1 MLRSNV
7 IKASNLD
14 IVCLCETFLKAEQT
28 IDFPGYTWFGN
39 NRKSI
44 SKRAFRGSGG
54 VGILIRN
61 SVLKQYNVAS
71 ISDKHDGILWLQ
83 FINRTTKKQF
93 GICVCYLPPAGS
105 SRGDQSQEFFDTLKA
120 LVIDNYHLGEF
131 LICGDFNARCGT
143 LEDTPNAGEIP
154 SRIPVDKVSNQ
165 LGKELIETMC
175 ALELCTLNGRFDQSK
190 DNFTSV
196 SCKSLAVVDYFI
208 CPYSSLNLYSDFQ
221 VHDILD
227 IIKSKDIPIDLT
239 IPDHRLLTVEL
250 KQPQRSSK
258 INNTKQQV
266 KVRSI
271 PMGYMQDSVVLEQLC
286 MLADQLAPENQQV
299 DINLIYESFCG
310 IIDDQ
315 LEITISKPRKPSDRN
330 KPWWDENLKVLA
342 QKVRHSL
349 KTWERNKQNGELKS
363 AYLNSQKE
371 FSKLV
376 RKTKRRFRR
385 ERQLKLLEQ
394 QKYKPKLFW
403 NFIKGI
409 GSTTQQLPTSVCTS
423 NGEVVTEGNQVLSV
437 WRDYFCSL
445 LNPTNPVKAASP
457 PLEPLELDASIL
469 NESFSY
475 EEVKATVLSNHIN
488 KSPGYNQIKPMF
500 IKNEACIRFLLTLFN
515 YCFHHGVAPE
525 AWFKTII
532 KPIPKSNLRSQS
544 PADYSQSQNILQTPK
559 LPS

>member
-44 SKRAFRGSGG
+44 SKRALWGSGG

-175 ALELCTLNGRFDQSK
+175 TLELCTLNGRFDQSK

-196 SCKSLAVVDYFI
+196 SCKGLAVVDYFI

-227 IIKSKDIPIDLT
+227 IIKSKDT
-239 IPDHRLLTVEL
+239 SLLTRPY
-250 KQPQRSSK
+250 Q
-258 INNTKQQV
+258 
-266 KVRSI
+266 
-271 PMGYMQDSVVLEQLC
+271 
-286 MLADQLAPENQQV
+286 
-299 DINLIYESFCG
+299 
-310 IIDDQ
+310 
-315 LEITISKPRKPSDRN
+315 IT
-330 KPWWDENLKVLA
+330 
-342 QKVRHSL
+342 
-349 KTWERNKQNGELKS
+349 
-363 AYLNSQKE
+363 
-371 FSKLV
+371 
-376 RKTKRRFRR
+376 
-385 ERQLKLLEQ
+385 
-394 QKYKPKLFW
+394 
-403 NFIKGI
+403 
-409 GSTTQQLPTSVCTS
+409 
-423 NGEVVTEGNQVLSV
+423 
-437 WRDYFCSL
+437 
-445 LNPTNPVKAASP
+445 
-457 PLEPLELDASIL
+457 
-469 NESFSY
+469 
-475 EEVKATVLSNHIN
+475 
-488 KSPGYNQIKPMF
+488 
-500 IKNEACIRFLLTLFN
+500 
-515 YCFHHGVAPE
+515 
-525 AWFKTII
+525 
-532 KPIPKSNLRSQS
+532 
-544 PADYSQSQNILQTPK
+544 DYSRWSLSSLIGPQKLIIQNNK
-559 LPS
+559 

>member
-1 MLRSNV
+1 M
-7 IKASNLD
+7 
-14 IVCLCETFLKAEQT
+14 
-28 IDFPGYTWFGN
+28 
-39 NRKSI
+39 
-44 SKRAFRGSGG
+44 
-54 VGILIRN
+54 
-61 SVLKQYNVAS
+61 
-71 ISDKHDGILWLQ
+71 
-83 FINRTTKKQF
+83 
-93 GICVCYLPPAGS
+93 
-105 SRGDQSQEFFDTLKA
+105 
-120 LVIDNYHLGEF
+120 
-131 LICGDFNARCGT
+131 
-143 LEDTPNAGEIP
+143 GEIP

-165 LGKELIETMC
+165 LGKELIENMC

-196 SCKSLAVVDYFI
+196 SCKGLTVVDYFI

-227 IIKSKDIPIDLT
+227 IIKPKDIPIDST
-239 IPDHRLLTVEL
+239 IPDHRLLTVEF

-258 INNTKQQV
+258 IKNIKRV

-286 MLADQLAPENQQV
+286 MLADQLASENQQV

-315 LEITISKPRKPSDRN
+315 LEITISKPRKPSDHN

-349 KTWERNKQNGELKS
+349 KIWERNKQNGELKS

-371 FSKLV
+371 FCKLV

-394 QKYKPKLFW
+394 QKYNLF
-403 NFIKGI
+403 GI
-409 GSTTQQLPTSVCTS
+409 LSRVLGLLLSNCMSVCTS

-445 LNPTNPVKAASP
+445 LNPTNPVKTASF

-475 EEVKATVLSNHIN
+475 EEVKAAVLSNHNN
-488 KSPGYNQIKPMF
+488 KSPGYDQIKPMF

-515 YCFHHGVAPE
+515 YCFHHGVALE

-544 PADYSQSQNILQTPK
+544 PADYRGISLQSFVAKTFSRLLNSVLE
-559 LPS
+559 SG